1 MSFFL
6 ILIGFILLILG
17 GNWLLKSAVSI
28 SLGLKIP
35 KIIIGMTVVSFATSA
50 PELIVSINSALNG
63 YPDLALGNVIGSNI
77 ANLAFVLG
85 ITLLIAE
92 MDVQKS
98 FFTTNWPVMMAASL
112 LLFFFLR
119 NDYLISD
126 FEGLIFV
133 LFLIFFL
140 VYLFRFQNQDII
152 EDLPEDEDLLPT
164 YKTFTLFVLG
174 SIGLWGGSE
183 MLITGATDLAITL
196 GVGERLIGVTVV
208 SFGTSMPEL
217 AASIIAVLK
226 KEKAISLGNL
236 VGSNIF
242 NILAVLGI
250 TSLITPIAA
259 IDHVIY
265 TNDIYWMLLVSMI
278 LPILVLLP
286 KKMELKRKSGIVLL
300 FLYIFFLYQTIA

>member
-6 ILIGFILLILG
+6 ILVGFILLILG

-28 SLGLKIP
+28 SLSLKIP

-63 YPDLALGNVIGSNI
+63 YSDLALGNVIGSNI
-77 ANLAFVLG
+77 ANLALVLG
-85 ITLLIAE
+85 ITLLIAG

-98 FFTTNWPVMMAASL
+98 FFTTNWPVMMIASL
-112 LLFFFLR
+112 LLYFFLG
-119 NDYLISD
+119 NDYVLSD
-126 FEGLIFV
+126 VEGLIFV
-133 LFLIFFL
+133 LFLVFFL
-140 VYLFRFQNQDII
+140 VYLFRFQNQELAD
-152 EDLPEDEDLLPT
+152 DLPEDEDILPV
-164 YKTFTLFVLG
+164 YKTFTWFTIG
-174 SIGLWGGSE
+174 SLGLWGGSE

-196 GVGERLIGVTVV
+196 GVSDRLIGVTVV
-208 SFGTSMPEL
+208 SVGTSIPEL

-242 NILAVLGI
+242 NILAVVGI
-250 TSLITPIAA
+250 TSIITPISAN
-259 IDHVIY
+259 DHVIY
-265 TNDIYWMLLVSMI
+265 TNDIFWMLLVSMV

-286 KKMELKRKSGIVLL
+286 KKMELKRKSGIFLL
-300 FLYIFFLYQTIA
+300 LLYIAFLYQTMI

>member
-17 GNWLLKSAVSI
+17 GNWLLKSAISI

-50 PELIVSINSALNG
+50 PELIVSINSAVNG
-63 YPDLALGNVIGSNI
+63 FPDLALGNVIGSNI
-77 ANLAFVLG
+77 ANLALVLG

-98 FFTTNWPVMMAASL
+98 FFTTNWPVMMVASI
-112 LLFFFLR
+112 LLFLFLR

-140 VYLFRFQNQDII
+140 VYLFRFQNDEII
-152 EDLPEDEDLLPT
+152 DDLPEDVDLLPA
-164 YKTFTLFVLG
+164 YKTFTFFLLG
-174 SIGLWGGSE
+174 SVGLWGGSE

-208 SFGTSMPEL
+208 SVGTSIPEL

-242 NILAVLGI
+242 NILAVVGI
-250 TSLITPIAA
+250 TSLITPIPAN
-259 IDHVIY
+259 DHVIY
-265 TNDIYWMLLVSMI
+265 TNDIYWMLLVSMV

-286 KKMELKRKSGIVLL
+286 KKMELKRKSGIILL
-300 FLYIFFLYQTIA
+300 LLYVVFLYQTIR